1 MWPIPRLGDEVRG
14 QEPSSP
20 AQGNAEAQ
28 DQAGEVRQQRHQ
40 GEPQV
45 ADIDRGDAE
54 THPLGK
60 PNGTGDLR
68 IGVGDGRGGRD
79 RRSDGGGELGHARLL
94 VVLEVA
100 AQWPT
105 FLAFALPGD
114 GCSLSSGPRGLDG
127 GSSLIRR
134 RARSRY

>member
-1 MWPIPRLGDEVRG
+1 
-14 QEPSSP
+14 
-20 AQGNAEAQ
+20 
-28 DQAGEVRQQRHQ
+28 
-40 GEPQV
+40 
-45 ADIDRGDAE
+45 
-54 THPLGK
+54 LGK

-100 AQWPT
+100 AQWPA

-114 GCSLSSGPRGLDG
+114 GCSLSSGPRGQGFYVMIMGLPRFSAPSTGWNNKSRLSD
-127 GSSLIRR
+127 RR
-134 RARSRY
+134 R